1 MHVDLEVLS
10 QIAFGCVALY
20 LLWDR
25 NNMMDRIRYLE
36 QQHNKLCDSV
46 ADFSEQV
53 EDEVNKLY
61 DTMEEHRNE

>member
-25 NNMMDRIRYLE
+25 NNMVDRIRHLE

-61 DTMEEHRNE
+61 DTMENKDA